1 MLLASH
7 IIGCTNTSC
16 SQCFVWSFSSEL
28 PWNFLIIHRGGLWHF
43 PRHTLLYL
51 FTHTP
56 LLHYPPA
63 DERPE
68 TKNLS
73 ELVGF
78 CHLSASDT
86 MKSCSWLSLHV
97 LPAWCCGQRG
107 YLAER
112 WQNLIWN
119 PEDMKHR
126 KCRCKS
132 LATVIANRI
141 LSLGILVTTA
151 QLFMES
157 EFRFEVLFV

>member
-1 MLLASH
+1 MKADRCIVCSMLDVLLASH

-78 CHLSASDT
+78 CHLE
-86 MKSCSWLSLHV
+86 
-97 LPAWCCGQRG
+97 AWCVCFRYNEKLFLTVLTCPPRMMLWTKRVFGWKM
-107 YLAER
+107 AEPDCETLR
-112 WQNLIWN
+112 TWNTGSVDAKVWQQW
-119 PEDMKHR
+119 
-126 KCRCKS
+126 
-132 LATVIANRI
+132 
-141 LSLGILVTTA
+141 
-151 QLFMES
+151 
-157 EFRFEVLFV
+157 

>member
-68 TKNLS
+68 TKKVSL
-73 ELVGF
+73 LVSVICLLLIQWKAVPDCPYMSSPHDAVDKEGI
-78 CHLSASDT
+78 
-86 MKSCSWLSLHV
+86 WLKDGR
-97 LPAWCCGQRG
+97 AW
-107 YLAER
+107 L
-112 WQNLIWN
+112 WN

-132 LATVIANRI
+132 LATVIANHI

-157 EFRFEVLFV
+157 EFRFV